1 MTEQYLIG
9 ELSLLLA
16 QLQAAA
22 GSQASACDVVRL
34 RREAETCPL
43 AALGSLVLRA
53 LRLADDLCW
62 DSLARGDIRA
72 FTYQAEAGAD
82 LRRFAVCASLLADG

>member
-16 QLQAAA
+16 RLQAAA
-22 GSQASACDVVRL
+22 GSQASARDAVRL
-34 RREAETCPL
+34 RGEAETCPL
-43 AALGSLVLRA
+43 AALGSVVLRA

-72 FTYQAEAGAD
+72 FTCQAEASAD
-82 LRRFAVCASLLADG
+82 LRRFGVCARLLADG

>member
-1 MTEQYLIG
+1 MTEQYIIG

-16 QLQAAA
+16 RLQAAA
-22 GSQASACDVVRL
+22 GSPASACDVVRL

-43 AALGSLVLRA
+43 AALASVVLRA

-72 FTYQAEAGAD
+72 FTCQAEAGAD
-82 LRRFAVCASLLADG
+82 LRRFGVCASLLADG